1 MKLISHYRDNDRL
14 RNSFIELA
22 REIFGINFSSWLEL
36 GYWGGRYIP
45 YSYADGDKIIA
56 NVSVNK
62 LDFIVEGD
70 SYRALQIG
78 TVMTHPDY
86 RSKGLSASLMN
97 HILEEYKDKFDF
109 MYLFANDSVLDF
121 YPKFGFE
128 RMEEFLY
135 TMKFSSSFEAGSQ
148 NTVNPASNIVAGSK
162 YPVNHPSG
170 SAKESKS
177 ASASREKVLR
187 KLDISKTEDL
197 QLVEKIVHE
206 RIPVSKVFG
215 TANSGGIT
223 MYHVLNVFPESLH
236 YSEQEDAVVIFSKED
251 HMVHV
256 IDVVSRAPVNIE
268 RILAAIADGDTKE
281 IVFHYTPDYEELE
294 YSLSPFKRDGALFV
308 KTNGGLSFPLNV
320 KHPVTS
326 EA

>member
-1 MKLISHYRDNDRL
+1 MKLISHYRDNNLL

-22 REIFGINFSSWLEL
+22 HEIFGINFSSWVEK
-36 GYWGGRYIP
+36 GYWGDRYIP
-45 YSYADGDKIIA
+45 YSYADGDKIVA

-70 SYRALQIG
+70 KYRALQIG

-97 HILEEYKDKFDF
+97 HILEEYKYQYDF
-109 MYLFANDSVLDF
+109 LYLFANDSVLDF

-128 RMEEFLY
+128 RMEEFLF
-135 TMKFSSSFEAGSQ
+135 TVKFTLGNATGS
-148 NTVNPASNIVAGSK
+148 PK
-162 YPVNHPSG
+162 YNSSG
-170 SAKESKS
+170 STD
-177 ASASREKVLR
+177 SASREKVLR
-187 KLDISKTEDL
+187 KLDISNAEDL
-197 QLVEKIVHE
+197 QLVEKLVYE
-206 RIPVSKVFG
+206 RMPVSKAFG
-215 TANSGGIT
+215 TAHSSGIT
-223 MYHVLNVFPESLH
+223 MYHVLNVFTESLY
-236 YSEQEDAVVIFSKED
+236 YSEQEDAVVIFSKEN
-251 HMVHV
+251 HTVHL
-256 IDVVSRAPVNIE
+256 IDAVSKTPVKIE
-268 RILAAIADGDTKE
+268 RILAAIADGATNE

-308 KTNGGLSFPLNV
+308 KTNGGLSFPRHT

>member
-1 MKLISHYRDNDRL
+1 MRLISHYRENDLL

-36 GYWGGRYIP
+36 GYWGNRYIP
-45 YSYADGDKIIA
+45 YSYADGDKIVA

-97 HILEEYKDKFDF
+97 HILEEYKDQYDF
-109 MYLFANDSVLDF
+109 MYLFANGSVLDF

-128 RMEEFLY
+128 RVEEFLY
-135 TMKFSSSFEAGSQ
+135 TMRISSGNETGSRY
-148 NTVNPASNIVAGSK
+148 PK
-162 YPVNHPSG
+162 YNSSG
-170 SAKESKS
+170 SAEESKY
-177 ASASREKVLR
+177 ASASTEKVLR
-187 KLDISKTEDL
+187 KLDISITEDL
-197 QLVEKIVHE
+197 QLVEKMVYE
-206 RIPVSKVFG
+206 RIPVSTVFG

-223 MYHVLNVFPESLH
+223 MYHVLNVFTESLY
-236 YSEQEDAVVIFSKED
+236 YSELEDAVVIFSKED
-251 HMVHV
+251 HTVHL
-256 IDVVSRAPVNIE
+256 IDVVSRAPVNTE
-268 RILAAIADGDTKE
+268 RILAAIADGVTNK
-281 IVFHYTPDYEELE
+281 IVFHYTPDYEEQE

-308 KTNGGLSFPLNV
+308 KTNGGLSFPPHA

>member
-1 MKLISHYRDNDRL
+1 MKLISHYRENDL
-14 RNSFIELA
+14 FRNSFIELA
-22 REIFGINFSSWLEL
+22 HEIFGINFSRWHEL
-36 GYWGGRYIP
+36 GYWGNRYIP
-45 YSYADGDKIIA
+45 YSYADGDKIVA

-62 LDFIVEGD
+62 LDFIVEGE
-70 SYRALQIG
+70 SCRALQIG

-97 HILEEYKDKFDF
+97 HILEEYKDQYDF

-128 RMEEFLY
+128 RVGEFLY
-135 TMKFSSSFEAGSQ
+135 SMKIGSG
-148 NTVNPASNIVAGSK
+148 NETGFLYPK
-162 YPVNHPSG
+162 YNSSG
-170 SAKESKS
+170 SAEESKY
-177 ASASREKVLR
+177 ASASSEKVLR
-187 KLDISKTEDL
+187 KLDIANTEDL
-197 QLVEKIVHE
+197 QLVEKMVYE

-223 MYHVLNVFPESLH
+223 MYHVLNVFTKSLY

-251 HMVHV
+251 HTVHL
-256 IDVVSRAPVNIE
+256 IDVVSKAPVNME
-268 RILAAIADGDTKE
+268 RILAAIADGVTNE
-281 IVFHYTPDYEELE
+281 IVFHYTPDYEDLE
-294 YSLSPFKRDGALFV
+294 YSLRPYKRDGALFV
-308 KTNGGLSFPLNV
+308 RINGSRSFPRNV